1 MFSSTYSSAFHLHPR
16 GMTSFLPTLTL
27 SPKPWLCYSAL
38 LAHSGMMLGEREKNV
53 LKIFL
58 CLTDAVV
65 NWINNFRTWH
75 IFKPVS
81 FSEYFCGFSQI
92 SLLMAPPMIQ
102 AYSIP
107 LATSPPSASSFGEVQ
122 PTHFLCGNPIT
133 LSIGS
138 HTYKP
143 KRLQVCTFLCGS
155 SWALSYK
162 NVSFA
167 LINCRVVDS
176 VQSPLSG
183 SHIEA
188 AY

>member
-1 MFSSTYSSAFHLHPR
+1 MYSWESFLSKIGNSEKFLCVLWNKRSYRWSRLKITLDSENRMFSSTYSSAFHLHPR

-81 FSEYFCGFSQI
+81 FSEYFCGFS
-92 SLLMAPPMIQ
+92 
-102 AYSIP
+102 
-107 LATSPPSASSFGEVQ
+107 
-122 PTHFLCGNPIT
+122 
-133 LSIGS
+133 
-138 HTYKP
+138 
-143 KRLQVCTFLCGS
+143 
-155 SWALSYK
+155 
-162 NVSFA
+162 
-167 LINCRVVDS
+167 
-176 VQSPLSG
+176 
-183 SHIEA
+183 
-188 AY
+188 

>member
-1 MFSSTYSSAFHLHPR
+1 
-16 GMTSFLPTLTL
+16 
-27 SPKPWLCYSAL
+27 
-38 LAHSGMMLGEREKNV
+38 
-53 LKIFL
+53 
-58 CLTDAVV
+58 
-65 NWINNFRTWH
+65 
-75 IFKPVS
+75 
-81 FSEYFCGFSQI
+81 
-92 SLLMAPPMIQ
+92 MAPPMIQ